1 MPYKDRL
8 GDRRSD
14 LRFEIIG
21 QLWGS
26 LETVE
31 HLPLRNLAR
40 GGALVESRLPIN
52 PEMVRSVRLALGD
65 QVNDIQVR
73 VRHVTAEKVDGADR
87 YPGRPGVRRTER
99 VGARPDRSD
108 RRGAP
113 GRDQADC
120 GGVVHVPRHA
130 GTASRA
136 PGAHG

>member
-1 MPYKDRL
+1 MPYKERL
-8 GDRRSD
+8 GDRRGD

-26 LETVE
+26 LETVDN
-31 HLPLRNLAR
+31 LPLLNLAR

-87 YPGRPGVRRTER
+87 FL
-99 VGARPDRSD
+99 VGLEFVEPSASALAQIDRIVAARLAETKPI
-108 RRGAP
+108 AE
-113 GRDQADC
+113 A
-120 GGVVHVPRHA
+120 
-130 GTASRA
+130 
-136 PGAHG
+136 

>member
-1 MPYKDRL
+1 MPFKERL

-40 GGALVESRLPIN
+40 GGALVESRLPLN

-65 QVNDIQVR
+65 QVSDIQVR
-73 VRHVTAEKVDGADR
+73 VRHVSAEKTDGAERFLVGLEFVEPSASALAQIDR
-87 YPGRPGVRRTER
+87 IVA
-99 VGARPDRSD
+99 ARLAESKPI
-108 RRGAP
+108 AE
-113 GRDQADC
+113 A
-120 GGVVHVPRHA
+120 
-130 GTASRA
+130 
-136 PGAHG
+136 